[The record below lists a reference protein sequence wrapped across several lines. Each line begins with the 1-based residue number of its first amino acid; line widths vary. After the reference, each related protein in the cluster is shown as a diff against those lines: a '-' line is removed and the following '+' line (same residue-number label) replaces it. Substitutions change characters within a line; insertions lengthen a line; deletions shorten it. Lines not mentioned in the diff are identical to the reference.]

1 MNNSGVSS
9 HHPGLADGPIYL
21 DYNAT
26 TPVDARVAEAALPY
40 LTTHFGNP
48 SSGHAYAEQPRR
60 ALAEA
65 RQQLADLIGAQSTE
79 IVFTA
84 GGSEADNLAIRGTAL
99 AHEGAAP
106 VQIITQASEHPAV
119 LEACR
124 ALQRLHGVQVRYLP
138 VDWDGLVDPAALADA
153 LTPETVL
160 VSIMAANN
168 ETGVLQPV
176 TELAGIAHARG
187 VLFHTDA
194 AQAAGKIPIDATAW
208 GVDLLTIAGHKM
220 YAPKG
225 IGALYVRAG
234 VRLEPLVHGGGQ
246 ERGLRAGTES
256 VALAV
261 ALGAAA
267 QLALTELGAGGA
279 DRIRSLRDL
288 LHHRLDELLPGRVQ
302 LNGHRDRRLP
312 NTVNLSITGV
322 RGDDLLAATPGI
334 AAATGS
340 ACHTGTPEPSPVLLA
355 MRHDLGRALSAL
367 RLTLGRWTTRDD
379 IEQAAHHIAAGI
391 LVAHPTAT
399 LRPRVALRSPYDAAG
414 SPSPECAAARP
425 RGYC

>member
-1 MNNSGVSS
+1 MKNSGVTS
-9 HHPGLADGPIYL
+9 HHPGLADGPVYL

-26 TPVDARVAEAALPY
+26 TPVDPRVAEAALPY

-48 SSGHAYAEQPRR
+48 SSGHAYAERPRR

-65 RQQLADLIGAQSTE
+65 RQQLADLIGAQPAD

-99 AHEGAAP
+99 VRDQAAP
-106 VQIITQASEHPAV
+106 AQIITQASEHPAV
-119 LEACR
+119 LQTCR
-124 ALQRLHGVQVRYLP
+124 ALQRLHGLQVRYLP
-138 VDWDGLVDPAALADA
+138 VDRDGLVDPATLAEA
-153 LTPETVL
+153 LTPDTVL

-168 ETGVLQPV
+168 ETGVLQPI

-194 AQAAGKIPIDATAW
+194 AQAAAKIPIDATAW

-234 VRLEPLVHGGGQ
+234 VRLEPLVYGGGQ

-267 QLALTELGAGGA
+267 QLARTELDAGAA
-279 DRIRSLRDL
+279 DRIRILRNL
-288 LHHRLDELLPGRVQ
+288 LHDQLDELLPGRVQ

-312 NTVNLSITGV
+312 NTLNVSITGV
-322 RGDDLLAATPGI
+322 AGDDLLAATPGI

-355 MRHDLGRALSAL
+355 MGRDPGRALSAL

-379 IEQAAHHIAAGI
+379 IEQAAHQIAAGTLI
-391 LVAHPTAT
+391 AHPTAM
-399 LRPRVALRSPYDAAG
+399 L
-414 SPSPECAAARP
+414 
-425 RGYC
+425 

>member
-1 MNNSGVSS
+1 MNNSGVTR

-26 TPVDARVAEAALPY
+26 TPVDPRVAEAALPY

-48 SSGHAYAEQPRR
+48 SSGHGYAEQPRR

-65 RQQLADLIGAQSTE
+65 RQQLADLIGAQPAE
-79 IVFTA
+79 MVFTA

-99 AHEGAAP
+99 ARGQAAP
-106 VQIITQASEHPAV
+106 AQIITQASEHPAV
-119 LEACR
+119 LETFR

-138 VDWDGLVDPAALADA
+138 VDRDGQVDPAALADA

-168 ETGVLQPV
+168 ETGVLQPI
-176 TELAGIAHARG
+176 TELAAIAHVRG

-208 GVDLLTIAGHKM
+208 DVDLLTIAGHKM

-234 VRLEPLVHGGGQ
+234 VRVEPLVYGGGQ

-267 QLALTELGAGGA
+267 QLARTELDAGGA
-279 DRIRSLRDL
+279 DRIRILRNL

-302 LNGHRDRRLP
+302 LNGHRDQRLP
-312 NTVNLSITGV
+312 NTLNLSITGV
-322 RGDDLLAATPGI
+322 TGDDLMAATPAI

-355 MRHDLGRALSAL
+355 MRHDPGRALSAL
-367 RLTLGRWTTRDD
+367 RLTMGRWTTRDD
-379 IEQAAHHIAAGI
+379 IEQAAHHIAAGT
-391 LVAHPTAT
+391 LVAHLTAT
-399 LRPRVALRSPYDAAG
+399 L
-414 SPSPECAAARP
+414 
-425 RGYC
+425 

>member
-1 MNNSGVSS
+1 MNNSSVTS

-26 TPVDARVAEAALPY
+26 TPVDPRVAETALPY
-40 LTTHFGNP
+40 LTTYFGNP
-48 SSGHAYAEQPRR
+48 SSGHAYAEQPSR
-60 ALAEA
+60 ALAKA
-65 RQQLADLIGAQSTE
+65 RQQLAGLIGAQTAD

-84 GGSEADNLAIRGTAL
+84 GGSEADSLAIRGAAL
-99 AHEGAAP
+99 AYDRSAP
-106 VQIITQASEHPAV
+106 AQVITQLSEHPAV
-119 LEACR
+119 LETCR

-138 VDWDGLVDPAALADA
+138 VDRDGLVDPAALAEA
-153 LTPETVL
+153 LTPNTAL

-168 ETGVLQPV
+168 ETGVLQPIAKLV
-176 TELAGIAHARG
+176 DIAHARG

-194 AQAAGKIPIDATAW
+194 AQAAGKIPIDAGAW

-225 IGALYVRAG
+225 IGALYVRSG
-234 VRLEPLVHGGGQ
+234 VRLEPLVYGGGQ

-267 QLALTELGAGGA
+267 HLARTELDTGGG
-279 DRIRSLRDL
+279 DRIRLLRDL
-288 LHHRLDELLPGRVQ
+288 LHHRLEVLLPGWVQ

-312 NTVNLSITGV
+312 NTLNVSITGV
-322 RGDDLLAATPGI
+322 TGDVLLAATPGI

-340 ACHTGTPEPSPVLLA
+340 ACHAGTSEPSPVLLA
-355 MRHDLGRALSAL
+355 MGYDPGRARSAL
-367 RLTLGRWTTRDD
+367 RLTLGRWTTRDE
-379 IEQAAHHIAAGI
+379 IEQAARQIAAGA
-391 LVAHPTAT
+391 LAT
-399 LRPRVALRSPYDAAG
+399 NQTVIS
-414 SPSPECAAARP
+414 
-425 RGYC
+425 

>member
-65 RQQLADLIGAQSTE
+65 RQQLADLIGGQPAE

-106 VQIITQASEHPAV
+106 AQIITQASEHPAV

-138 VDWDGLVDPAALADA
+138 VDRDGLVDPAALADA

-234 VRLEPLVHGGGQ
+234 VRLEPLVYGGGQ

-267 QLALTELGAGGA
+267 QLALTELGARGA

-355 MRHDLGRALSAL
+355 MRHDPGRALSAL

-379 IEQAAHHIAAGI
+379 IEQAAHHIAAGT

-399 LRPRVALRSPYDAAG
+399 LTAGRSAE
-414 SPSPECAAARP
+414 SI
-425 RGYC
+425 

>member
-1 MNNSGVSS
+1 
-9 HHPGLADGPIYL
+9 
-21 DYNAT
+21 
-26 TPVDARVAEAALPY
+26 
-40 LTTHFGNP
+40 
-48 SSGHAYAEQPRR
+48 
-60 ALAEA
+60 
-65 RQQLADLIGAQSTE
+65 
-79 IVFTA
+79 
-84 GGSEADNLAIRGTAL
+84 
-99 AHEGAAP
+99 
-106 VQIITQASEHPAV
+106 
-119 LEACR
+119 
-124 ALQRLHGVQVRYLP
+124 
-138 VDWDGLVDPAALADA
+138 
-153 LTPETVL
+153 

-168 ETGVLQPV
+168 ETGVLQPI

-187 VLFHTDA
+187 ALFHTDA

-234 VRLEPLVHGGGQ
+234 VRLEPLVYGGGQ

-267 QLALTELGAGGA
+267 QLARTELDAGGA
-279 DRIRSLRDL
+279 DRICILRNL
-288 LHHRLDELLPGRVQ
+288 LHHQLDELLPGRVQ

-312 NTVNLSITGV
+312 NTLNLSITGV
-322 RGDDLLAATPGI
+322 RADDLLAATPGI

-355 MRHDLGRALSAL
+355 MRHDPGRALSAL

-379 IEQAAHHIAAGI
+379 IEQAAHHIAAGT

-399 LRPRVALRSPYDAAG
+399 LLPRVALRSPYDAAG
-414 SPSPECAAARP
+414 SPSPGCAAARP

>member
-1 MNNSGVSS
+1 MKNSGVTS

-26 TPVDARVAEAALPY
+26 TPVDPRVAEAALPY

-48 SSGHAYAEQPRR
+48 SSGHAYAERPRR

-65 RQQLADLIGAQSTE
+65 RQQLADLIGAQPAD

-99 AHEGAAP
+99 ARDQAAP
-106 VQIITQASEHPAV
+106 AQIITQASEHPAV
-119 LEACR
+119 LQTCR
-124 ALQRLHGVQVRYLP
+124 ALQRLHGLQVRYLP
-138 VDWDGLVDPAALADA
+138 VDRDGLVDPATLAEA
-153 LTPETVL
+153 LTPDTVL

-168 ETGVLQPV
+168 ETGVLQPI

-194 AQAAGKIPIDATAW
+194 AQAAGKNPIDVRAW

-234 VRLEPLVHGGGQ
+234 VQLEPLIYGGGQ

-267 QLALTELGAGGA
+267 HLARTELDADGA
-279 DRIRSLRDL
+279 DRIRILRDL

-302 LNGHRDRRLP
+302 LNGHPDRRLP
-312 NTVNLSITGV
+312 NTLNVSIAGV
-322 RGDDLLAATPGI
+322 AGDDLLAAAPGI
-334 AAATGS
+334 AAATGA
-340 ACHTGTPEPSPVLLA
+340 ACHSQTPEPSPVLLA
-355 MRHDLGRALSAL
+355 MGHDPGRALSAL
-367 RLTLGRWTTRDD
+367 RLTMGRWTTRDD
-379 IEQAAHHIAAGI
+379 IEQAAHQIVAGA
-391 LVAHPTAT
+391 LAPHTTAM
-399 LRPRVALRSPYDAAG
+399 A
-414 SPSPECAAARP
+414 
-425 RGYC
+425 

>member
-1 MNNSGVSS
+1 MNNSGVTS

-26 TPVDARVAEAALPY
+26 TPVDPRVAEAALPY

-48 SSGHAYAEQPRR
+48 SSSHAYAEQPRR

-99 AHEGAAP
+99 ARDQAAP

-138 VDWDGLVDPAALADA
+138 VDRDGLVDPAALAEA

-168 ETGVLQPV
+168 ETGVLQPI

-234 VRLEPLVHGGGQ
+234 VRLEPLVYGGGQ

-267 QLALTELGAGGA
+267 QLARTELDAGGA
-279 DRIRSLRDL
+279 DRIRILRNL

-302 LNGHRDRRLP
+302 LNGHRDQRLP
-312 NTVNLSITGV
+312 NTLNLSITGV
-322 RGDDLLAATPGI
+322 TGDDLMAATPAI

-355 MRHDLGRALSAL
+355 MRHDPGRALSAL
-367 RLTLGRWTTRDD
+367 RLTMGRWTTRDD
-379 IEQAAHHIAAGI
+379 IEQAAHHIAAGT
-391 LVAHPTAT
+391 LVAHLTAT
-399 LRPRVALRSPYDAAG
+399 L
-414 SPSPECAAARP
+414 
-425 RGYC
+425 

>member
-1 MNNSGVSS
+1 MDNSGVTSR
-9 HHPGLADGPIYL
+9 HPGLADGPIYL

-26 TPVDARVAEAALPY
+26 TPVDPRVAEAALPY

-48 SSGHAYAEQPRR
+48 SSGHAYAERPRR
-60 ALAEA
+60 ALAAA
-65 RQQLADLIGAQSTE
+65 RQQLAGLIGAQPSD

-99 AHEGAAP
+99 AHDQAAP
-106 VQIITQASEHPAV
+106 AQIITQASEHPAV
-119 LEACR
+119 LETCH

-138 VDWDGLVDPAALADA
+138 VDRDGRVDPAGAGRGPHAGYRAGVDHG
-153 LTPETVL
+153 
-160 VSIMAANN
+160 SKQRDRCAAAHHR
-168 ETGVLQPV
+168 TGGHRPCPRRPLPHRRRPGGR
-176 TELAGIAHARG
+176 EDPHRRNSL
-187 VLFHTDA
+187 
-194 AQAAGKIPIDATAW
+194 

-225 IGALYVRAG
+225 IGALYVRSG
-234 VRLEPLVHGGGQ
+234 VRLEPLVYGGGQ
-246 ERGLRAGTES
+246 ERGLRAGTEN

-267 QLALTELGAGGA
+267 HLARTELDAGGA

-302 LNGHRDRRLP
+302 LNGHRDLRLP
-312 NTVNLSITGV
+312 NTLNVSITGV

-340 ACHTGTPEPSPVLLA
+340 ACHADTPEPSPVLLA
-355 MRHDLGRALSAL
+355 MGHDPGRALSAL

-379 IEQAAHHIAAGI
+379 IEQAAHQIAAGA
-391 LVAHPTAT
+391 LAAHQTAM
-399 LRPRVALRSPYDAAG
+399 P
-414 SPSPECAAARP
+414 
-425 RGYC
+425 

>member
-1 MNNSGVSS
+1 MNNTDEPSL
-9 HHPGLADGPIYL
+9 HPGLAGGPIYL

-26 TPVDARVAEAALPY
+26 TPVDPQVAETALPY

-48 SSGHAYAEQPRR
+48 SSGHAYAEQARR
-60 ALAEA
+60 ALDEA
-65 RQQLADLIGAQSTE
+65 RQQLAGLIGADPAE

-84 GGSEADNLAIRGTAL
+84 GGSEADNLAIRGIAL
-99 AHEGAAP
+99 AHSQAGP
-106 VQIITQASEHPAV
+106 VQVITQVTEHSAV
-119 LEACR
+119 LETCR
-124 ALQRLHGVQVRYLP
+124 ALQRLHGVQVTYLP
-138 VDWDGLVDPAALADA
+138 VDRDGLVDPAALEDA
-153 LTPETVL
+153 VTPGTVL

-168 ETGVLQPV
+168 ETGVLQPI

-187 VLFHTDA
+187 VPFHTDA
-194 AQAAGKIPIDATAW
+194 AQAAGKIPIDARAW
-208 GVDLLTIAGHKM
+208 DVDLLTIAGHKM

-234 VRLEPLVHGGGQ
+234 VRLEPLVYGGGQ

-261 ALGAAA
+261 ALGAA

-279 DRIRSLRDL
+279 DRIHSLRDL

-355 MRHDLGRALSAL
+355 MRHDPGRALSAL

-379 IEQAAHHIAAGI
+379 IEQAAHHIAAGT

-399 LRPRVALRSPYDAAG
+399 LTAGRSAE
-414 SPSPECAAARP
+414 SI
-425 RGYC
+425 

>member
-1 MNNSGVSS
+1 MNSSGVTS
-9 HHPGLADGPIYL
+9 HHPGLAGGPIYL

-26 TPVDARVAEAALPY
+26 TPVDPRVAETAQPY

-48 SSGHAYAEQPRR
+48 SSGHDYAERPHH

-65 RQQLADLIGAQSTE
+65 RQQLAGLIGAQPAE

-84 GGSEADNLAIRGTAL
+84 GGSEANNLAIRGAAL
-99 AHEGAAP
+99 AHDRAAP
-106 VQIITQASEHPAV
+106 AQIITQASEHPAV
-119 LEACR
+119 LETCR

-138 VDWDGLVDPAALADA
+138 VDRDGRIDPAALAED
-153 LTPETVL
+153 LTPDTEL

-168 ETGVLQPV
+168 ETGVLQPI
-176 TELAGIAHARG
+176 TELAAIAHARG

-194 AQAAGKIPIDATAW
+194 AQAAGKIPIDIRAW

-225 IGALYVRAG
+225 IGALYVRSG
-234 VRLEPLVHGGGQ
+234 VRLEPLIYGGGQ
-246 ERGLRAGTES
+246 EHGLRAGTEN

-267 QLALTELGAGGA
+267 DLARTELDADGA
-279 DRIRSLRDL
+279 DRIRILRDL

-302 LNGHRDRRLP
+302 LNGHRDQRLP
-312 NTVNLSITGV
+312 NTLNASITGV
-322 RGDDLLAATPGI
+322 AGDDLLAAIPGI
-334 AAATGS
+334 AAATGA

-355 MRHDLGRALSAL
+355 MGHDPDRALSAL
-367 RLTLGRWTTRDD
+367 RLTIGRWTTRDD
-379 IEQAAHHIAAGI
+379 IEQAAREIAAEA
-391 LVAHPTAT
+391 LAAHRTAM
-399 LRPRVALRSPYDAAG
+399 P
-414 SPSPECAAARP
+414 
-425 RGYC
+425 